1 MPELVVKPWD
11 PHTSNADIVAAI
23 RHEASSE
30 YQRRIPDEIKADV
43 QRTLKQLNNY
53 TPAWNEFVGAIVNKI
68 GLTIARNNSWTNPLA
83 RYKKGLLDAGD
94 TVEEIQTGLIQ
105 GYVFDPRR
113 EYGEKALFGKHIP
126 EVQTSYHTINRE
138 SIYPLTVQRST
149 LQRAFLTDDGLAQ
162 FITQLMEA
170 ASTSDNW
177 DEYLLTVRLFREYE
191 DNGGFFK
198 VHVDDIGAADSTADE
213 SRRGLRTLR
222 EYAETLPFLSRQ
234 YNAARMPVHADP
246 EDMIL
251 ITTPQFKS
259 GLDVN
264 ALAAMFNVG
273 YAEVPYKTHVI
284 PKADIG
290 IPGVEAILTTND
302 FFQIYDTYFNT
313 DSQPNPAGRYENFFL
328 HHDQIIS
335 ASRFVPAI
343 AFTTGEGDVIEIV
356 DSPVTD
362 VNDIVITNSAGE
374 TVTNVERGGSYI
386 VTAGAVS
393 EGDNTATV
401 LTFTGKQSNFT
412 YLAQTGTLHVSIDEK
427 ATSLVITATAE
438 DDDTKVKTRTVTVVG
453 KLVEFWPD
461 PAVTPDADNDGLL
474 EVIPE
479 TPEFE
484 DNVITIPN
492 VTGVQYKNGA
502 TNVNN
507 GSQITVASGTPVTIN
522 AAARSNFELAAG
534 ATATWTF
541 TYVAP

>member
-1 MPELVVKPWD
+1 MPEIVVKPWD
-11 PHTSNADIVAAI
+11 PKTSNADIIAAI

-43 QRTLKQLNNY
+43 QQTLKQLNNY
-53 TPAWNEFVGAIVNKI
+53 TPAWNEFVAAIVNKI

-126 EVQTSYHTINRE
+126 EVQTSYHTVNRE

-149 LQRAFLTDDGLAQ
+149 LQRAFLSDDGLSQ

-198 VHVDDIGAADSTADE
+198 VHVDDIGSPDSTDAE
-213 SRRGLRTLR
+213 ARRGLRTMR

-234 YNAARMPVHADP
+234 YNAARMPVHANP

-264 ALAAMFNVG
+264 ALAAMFNVSYG
-273 YAEVPYKTHVI
+273 EVPYKTHTI

-290 IPGVEAILTTND
+290 IPGVEAILTTKD

-356 DSPVTD
+356 DTPVTD
-362 VNDIVITNSAGE
+362 VNDITILDSDGNEA
-374 TVTNVERGGSYI
+374 TNVERGGSY
-386 VTAGAVS
+386 VVKAGAVS

-401 LTFTGKQSNFT
+401 LSFTGKQSNFT
-412 YLAQTGTLHVSIDEK
+412 YLSQTGTLHVSIDEK
-427 ATSLVITATAE
+427 ATALVITATAE
-438 DDDTKVKTRTVTVVG
+438 DDPSKVKTRTVSIVG
-453 KLVEFWPD
+453 ELVELWPSPSTSPD
-461 PAVTPDADNDGLL
+461 DDGDGLYEVTPAEPDFADG
-474 EVIPE
+474 
-479 TPEFE
+479 
-484 DNVITIPN
+484 VITIPS
-492 VTGVQYKNGA
+492 VKGVQYSVDGTPA
-502 TNVNN
+502 NN
-507 GSQITVASGTPVTIN
+507 GSQVTITDEATVT
-522 AAARSNFELAAG
+522 AAARSGYELTSG
-534 ATATWTF
+534 ATASWTF
-541 TYVAP
+541 TP

>member
-11 PHTSNADIVAAI
+11 PHTSNADIIAAI

-43 QRTLKQLNNY
+43 QQTLKQLNNY

-198 VHVDDIGAADSTADE
+198 VHVDDIGSADSTADE

-234 YNAARMPVHADP
+234 YNAARMPVHANP

-264 ALAAMFNVG
+264 GLAAMFNVSYG
-273 YAEVPYKTHVI
+273 EVPYKTHTI

-290 IPGVEAILTTND
+290 IPGVEAILTTVD

-343 AFTTGEGDVIEIV
+343 AFTTGEGDVIEIA
-356 DSPVTD
+356 DTPVTN
-362 VNDIVITNSAGE
+362 VNDIVITDSAGN
-374 TVTNVERGGSYI
+374 TVINVERGGSYI

-401 LTFTGKQSNFT
+401 LSFTGKQSNFT
-412 YLAQTGTLHVSIDEK
+412 YLAQTGTLHVSVDEK

-438 DDDTKVKTRTVTVVG
+438 DDANKSKTRTVTVVG
-453 KLVEFWPD
+453 ELVEFWPE
-461 PAVTPDADNDGLL
+461 PSAQPDADSDGLN
-474 EVIPE
+474 EV
-479 TPEFE
+479 TPEEPEF
-484 DNVITIPN
+484 DTATDTVTIPS
-492 VTGVQYKNGA
+492 VPGVQYKKAGVD
-502 TNVNN
+502 VNN
-507 GSQITVASGTPVTIN
+507 GSTHVITAATTFTAVARTGK
-522 AAARSNFELAAG
+522 ELATG
-534 ATATWTF
+534 AKASWTF
-541 TYVAP
+541 AP

>member
-1 MPELVVKPWD
+1 MPTLAVKPWN
-11 PHTSNADIVAAI
+11 PQTSNADIIAAI

-43 QRTLKQLNNY
+43 QKTMQQLNNY
-53 TPAWNEFVGAIVNKI
+53 TPAWNEFVAAIVNKI

-113 EYGEKALFGKHIP
+113 EYGERALFGKHLP
-126 EVQTSYHTINRE
+126 EVQTSYHTVNRE

-177 DEYLLTVRLFREYE
+177 DEYLLTVNLFREYE
-191 DNGGFFK
+191 KNGGFFK
-198 VHVDDIGAADSTADE
+198 VHVADIANPDSTEADSR
-213 SRRGLRTLR
+213 SGLRTLR

-234 YNAARMPVHADP
+234 YNAARMPVHANPD
-246 EDMIL
+246 DMIL

-264 ALAAMFNVG
+264 ALAAMFNVS
-273 YAEVPYKTHVI
+273 YAEVPFKTHVI
-284 PKADIG
+284 PQHDIG
-290 IPGVEAILTTND
+290 IPGVQSILTTVD

-328 HHDQIIS
+328 HHDQIVS

-356 DSPVTD
+356 DTPVTGM
-362 VNDIVITNSAGE
+362 SAIKVYDNTGAE
-374 TVTNVERGGSYI
+374 VSTVKRGQSYTVEASALTI
-386 VTAGAVS
+386 
-393 EGDNTATV
+393 GDNSSAV
-401 LTFTGKQSNFT
+401 LTLSGKESNFT
-412 YLAQTGTLHVSIDEK
+412 YLAQSGTFHVSIDEK
-427 ATSLVITATAE
+427 STSLKIDAVAE
-438 DDDTKVKTRTVTVVG
+438 DDAAQTATKTVAVYG
-453 KLVEFWPD
+453 ELVEFWPEPSVNPD
-461 PAVTPDADNDGLL
+461 ADSDGIPEVTPDDPAF
-474 EVIPE
+474 V
-479 TPEFE
+479 

-492 VTGVQYKNGA
+492 VKGVQYKNG
-502 TNVNN
+502 TENVTN
-507 GSQITVASGTPVTIN
+507 GSTITVEVGTPVTIT
-522 AAARSNFELAAG
+522 AEARSGYELAAG
-534 ATATWTF
+534 ATASWTF
-541 TYVAP
+541 TAA

>member
-1 MPELVVKPWD
+1 MPTLAVKPWD
-11 PHTSNADIVAAI
+11 PKTSNADIIAAI

-43 QRTLKQLNNY
+43 QKTLQQLNNY
-53 TPAWNEFVGAIVNKI
+53 TPAWNEFVAAIVNKI

-177 DEYLLTVRLFREYE
+177 DEYLLTVNLFREYE
-191 DNGGFFK
+191 SNGGFFK
-198 VHVDDIGAADSTADE
+198 VHVDDIGSPDSTDAE

-251 ITTPQFKS
+251 ITSPQFKS

-264 ALAAMFNVG
+264 GLAAMFNVS

-290 IPGVEAILTTND
+290 IPGVEAILTTKD

-343 AFTTGEGDVIEIV
+343 AFTTGEGDVIEIA
-356 DSPVTD
+356 DTPVTGVSAIQVFD
-362 VNDIVITNSAGE
+362 STGAEVSAVKRGQSYTVTVNALTTGDNSAA
-374 TVTNVERGGSYI
+374 VTTLS
-386 VTAGAVS
+386 
-393 EGDNTATV
+393 
-401 LTFTGKQSNFT
+401 GKESNFT
-412 YLAQTGTLHVSIDEK
+412 YLSQSGTFHVSIDEK
-427 ATSLVITATAE
+427 STSLKIDAVAE
-438 DDDTKVKTRTVTVVG
+438 DDPSQVAATKTLAVSG
-453 KLVEFWPD
+453 DLVEFWPD
-461 PAVTPDADNDGLL
+461 ASVSTDADGDGLFEVTPVEPDF
-474 EVIPE
+474 
-479 TPEFE
+479 T
-484 DNVITIPN
+484 DNVITVPA
-492 VTGVQYKNGA
+492 VKGVQYKNGA
-502 TNVNN
+502 SPLAN
-507 GSQITVASGTPVTIN
+507 GSTVTVETGTPVTIT
-522 AAARSNFELAAG
+522 AEARSGHELASG
-534 ATATWTF
+534 ATASWTF
-541 TYVAP
+541 TAS

>member
-1 MPELVVKPWD
+1 MPELAIKPWN
-11 PHTSNADIVAAI
+11 PNTTNADIIKAI

-30 YQRRIPDEIKADV
+30 YQRRIPDAIKADV
-43 QRTLKQLNNY
+43 KGTLQQLNNY

-113 EYGEKALFGKHIP
+113 EYGEKSLFGKHIP
-126 EVQTSYHTINRE
+126 EVQTSYHTVNRE

-177 DEYLLTVRLFREYE
+177 DEYLLTVNLFREYE
-191 DNGGFFK
+191 ANGGFFK
-198 VHVDDIGAADSTADE
+198 VHVDDIGSADSTADQ

-222 EYAETLPFLSRQ
+222 EYAETLPFLSTH
-234 YNAARMPVHADP
+234 YNAARMPVHANP
-246 EDMIL
+246 EDLIL

-264 ALAAMFNVG
+264 GLAAMFNVN

-284 PKADIG
+284 PKQDIG
-290 IPGVEAILTTND
+290 IPGIEAFLTTKD
-302 FFQIYDTYFNT
+302 FFQIYDTHFNT

-343 AFTTGEGDVIEIV
+343 AFTTGEGDVIEITN
-356 DSPVTD
+356 SPVTG
-362 VNDIVITNSAGE
+362 VADIVITNSSGAPA
-374 TVTNVERGGSYI
+374 TSVERGSSY
-386 VTAGAVS
+386 VVS
-393 EGDNTATV
+393 ADALSLGDNTASI
-401 LTFTGKQSNFT
+401 LTLAGAESNFT
-412 YLAQTGTLHVSIDEK
+412 YLAQTGTMHVSVDEK
-427 ATSLVITATAE
+427 ATSLTITATAE
-438 DDDTKVKTRTVTVVG
+438 DASSQVKTRTVNVVG
-453 KLVEFWPD
+453 DLVEFWPNPSATLD
-461 PAVTPDADNDGLL
+461 ADGDGLFEVTPQGLVMDA
-474 EVIPE
+474 
-479 TPEFE
+479 E
-484 DNVITIPN
+484 DKVTIPS
-492 VTGVQYKNGA
+492 VTGVQYKKGGV
-502 TNVNN
+502 NVNN
-507 GSQITVASGTPVTIN
+507 GTVHTIAAVTTFT
-522 AAARSNFELAAG
+522 AEARSGYELASG
-534 ATATWTF
+534 ATASWTLQ
-541 TYVAP
+541 P

>member
-11 PHTSNADIVAAI
+11 PHTSNADIISAL

-113 EYGEKALFGKHIP
+113 EYGEKALFGKHVP

-177 DEYLLTVRLFREYE
+177 DEYLLTVQLFREYE
-191 DNGGFFK
+191 KNGGFFK

-234 YNAARMPVHADP
+234 YNAAHMPVHANP

-290 IPGVEAILTTND
+290 IPGVEAILTTTD

-356 DSPVTD
+356 DTPVTD
-362 VNDIVITNSAGE
+362 VNDIVITDSSGA
-374 TVTNVERGGSYI
+374 TVTNVERGGSYV

-427 ATSLVITATAE
+427 ATALVITATAE
-438 DDDTKVKTRTVTVVG
+438 DDPNKTKTRTVTVVG
-453 KLVEFWPD
+453 ELVEFWPE
-461 PAVTPDADNDGLL
+461 PGTTPDDDSDGLL
-474 EVIPE
+474 EVTPE
-479 TPEFE
+479 TPEF
-484 DNVITIPN
+484 DTATDTVTIPT
-492 VTGVQYKNGA
+492 VVGVQYKKAGVDV
-502 TNVNN
+502 TN
-507 GSQITVASGTPVTIN
+507 GSTHVVEASTVFTAVARTGYELASG
-522 AAARSNFELAAG
+522 S
-534 ATATWTF
+534 TASWTF
-541 TYVAP
+541 AP

>member
-1 MPELVVKPWD
+1 MPTLAVKPWD
-11 PHTSNADIVAAI
+11 PHTPNADIIAAI

-43 QRTLKQLNNY
+43 QKTMQQLNNY
-53 TPAWNEFVGAIVNKI
+53 TPAWNEFVAAIVNKI

-83 RYKKGLLDAGD
+83 RYKKGLLDSGD

-113 EYGEKALFGKHIP
+113 EYGERTLFRKHLP
-126 EVQTSYHTINRE
+126 EVQTSYHTVNRE

-177 DEYLLTVRLFREYE
+177 DEYLLTVNLFREYE
-191 DNGGFFK
+191 KNGGFFK
-198 VHVDDIGAADSTADE
+198 VHVTDIANPDSTEADSR
-213 SRRGLRTLR
+213 SGLRTLR

-234 YNAARMPVHADP
+234 YNAARMPVHANP

-251 ITTPQFKS
+251 ITSPQFKS

-264 ALAAMFNVG
+264 ALAAMFNVS

-284 PKADIG
+284 PKHDIG
-290 IPGVEAILTTND
+290 IPGVEAILTTTD

-343 AFTTGEGDVIEIV
+343 AFTTGDGDVIELV
-356 DSPVTD
+356 DAPVTGMSAIKVYD
-362 VNDIVITNSAGE
+362 NTGAEVNAVKRGQSYTVEASAL
-374 TVTNVERGGSYI
+374 TI
-386 VTAGAVS
+386 
-393 EGDNTATV
+393 GDNSSAL
-401 LTFTGKQSNFT
+401 LTLSGKQSNFT
-412 YLAQTGTLHVSIDEK
+412 YLAQSGTFHVSIDEK
-427 ATSLVITATAE
+427 STSLKIDAVAE
-438 DDDTKVKTRTVTVVG
+438 DDNSQTAMKTLAVSG
-453 KLVEFWPD
+453 EIVEFWPD
-461 PAVTPDADNDGLL
+461 PSVNPDDDNDGIPEVTPDDPAF
-474 EVIPE
+474 V
-479 TPEFE
+479 
-484 DNVITIPN
+484 DNVITIPS
-492 VTGVQYKNGA
+492 VKGVQYKNG
-502 TNVNN
+502 TENLNN
-507 GSQITVASGTPVTIN
+507 GSTITVEAGTPVTIT
-522 AAARSNFELAAG
+522 AEARSGYELAAG
-534 ATATWTF
+534 AAASWTF
-541 TYVAP
+541 TAA

>member
-11 PHTSNADIVAAI
+11 PHTSNEDIIAAI

-30 YQRRIPDEIKADV
+30 YQRRIPDAIKADV
-43 QRTLKQLNNY
+43 QQTLKQLNNY

-170 ASTSDNW
+170 ANTSDNW

-198 VHVDDIGAADSTADE
+198 VHVNDIASPDSTADE
-213 SRRGLRTLR
+213 ARSTLRTLR
-222 EYAETLPFLSRQ
+222 EYAEVLPFLSRQ
-234 YNAARMPVHADP
+234 YNAARMPVHANP

-264 ALAAMFNVG
+264 ALAAAFNVS
-273 YAEVPYKTHVI
+273 YAEVPQKTHVI
-284 PKADIG
+284 PPQDIN
-290 IPGVEAILTTND
+290 IPGAQGILTTVD

-343 AFTTGEGDVIEIV
+343 LFTTGEGDVIEIQ
-356 DSPVTD
+356 DTPVTG
-362 VNDIVITNSAGE
+362 VEDIVITDSTGA
-374 TVTNVERGGSYI
+374 TATNVERGGSYI
-386 VTAGAVS
+386 VTAPAIT
-393 EGDNTATV
+393 EGDNSATV
-401 LTFTGKQSNFT
+401 LTMSGKQSNFT
-412 YLAQTGTLHVSIDEK
+412 YLAQTGTFHVSVDEK
-427 ATSLVITATAE
+427 ATAIVLRATAE
-438 DDDTKVKTRTVTVVG
+438 DDPTKYKERTVTVVG
-453 KLVEFWPD
+453 ELVEFWPD
-461 PAVTPDADNDGLL
+461 PSVTPDDDNDGTL
-474 EVIPE
+474 EVVPVVLTQEADGSVVIPH
-479 TPEFE
+479 
-484 DNVITIPN
+484 
-492 VTGVQYKNGA
+492 VTGVQYRREGV
-502 TNVNN
+502 NVNN
-507 GSQITVASGTPVTIN
+507 NTVQTFTVETDFDAVPRTNYEFPAGTDSGP
-522 AAARSNFELAAG
+522 
-534 ATATWTF
+534 WTF
-541 TYVAP
+541 QPPAP